1 MSSGRD
7 EQKRDELC
15 LILGEDFHF
24 DRNPLSWN
32 ICQIDSNSLLRHHH
46 CEIGLHIFLSCLR
59 SYNYKTSHLY
69 NTNSYLII
77 FDTILSL
84 TESEAPELT
93 WKQWIIHCLST
104 SLVVASQR
112 CQLLPHKYVNHRA
125 VNHLLPHT
133 SVNSLPHK
141 DVNLLP
147 HISLNLLPPKD
158 VNHCRVAAL
167 SLRLLTICSTA
178 VALQV
183 CSAINEEVN
192 LMPILLGWVGTG

>member
-1 MSSGRD
+1 MFNTGG
-7 EQKRDELC
+7 KIFI
-15 LILGEDFHF
+15 LIAIHSPGTFARSTQTVCFVIIIVKLASTFLYHVF
-24 DRNPLSWN
+24 NH
-32 ICQIDSNSLLRHHH
+32 IITRH
-46 CEIGLHIFLSCLR
+46 R
-59 SYNYKTSHLY
+59 SFTILD
-69 NTNSYLII
+69 YLII

-84 TESEAPELT
+84 TESEAPKLT
-93 WKQWIIHCLST
+93 WKQRIIHCLST

-183 CSAINEEVN
+183 CSAINE
-192 LMPILLGWVGTG
+192 

>member
-1 MSSGRD
+1 MFEDNHFIAIHSPGTFARSTQTVCFVIIIVKLASTFSYHVFNHIITRH
-7 EQKRDELC
+7 RSFT
-15 LILGEDFHF
+15 ILD
-24 DRNPLSWN
+24 
-32 ICQIDSNSLLRHHH
+32 
-46 CEIGLHIFLSCLR
+46 
-59 SYNYKTSHLY
+59 
-69 NTNSYLII
+69 YLII

-125 VNHLLPHT
+125 VNHLLPHISVNLLPLT
-133 SVNSLPHK
+133 SVNLLPFQ

-167 SLRLLTICSTA
+167 SLRLRTICSTA

-192 LMPILLGWVGTG
+192 LMPIQSGWVGTG